1 MLVLAGVTESIDAVL
16 SGAVTTNQLVCYAA
30 YRDITTTAY
39 TPGSERSVTNDTTDI
54 TLVASPAA
62 ATQRVIDYASVYNND
77 TASATVTIKYDIGG
91 TESTLWKGT
100 LAVGEKVEYVE
111 GVGFRVLDNT
121 GVVKGIGATGA
132 AGVDGGGTILGSGTS
147 IIDFGSGA
155 PMATVTVTGE
165 TAILAGSLVY
175 CWIKPEA
182 TVDHTADEHI
192 IESIKV
198 VASDIVAGDG
208 FTIYGLCPD
217 PAISPERPMQSNLG
231 RYSGTGA
238 ATGRGK
244 QAVAA
249 PNPLNRVA
257 LLSGKWTVG
266 WFYTQ

>member
-1 MLVLAGVTESIDAVL
+1 MLVLAGITESIDAVL
-16 SGAVTTNQLVCYAA
+16 SAAVTTSQLVCYAA

-91 TESTLWKGT
+91 TESILWKGT

-165 TAILAGSLVY
+165 TAILSGSLVY

-238 ATGRGK
+238 ATGDGRGD
-244 QAVAA
+244 VAA